1 MKKQTKNDITEYNDR
16 ELSQYFLSVEPLHI
30 RMMTETE
37 DTLRK
42 VAEDSF
48 IFTEAQWNDLLAT
61 RKEWLCEPNTTAS
74 ELAIKDCPHGEPFH
88 YHHDGCP
95 SCEAEEEATKIVSLQ
110 GREQYEYIM
119 KRFDLT
125 EEQALLVL
133 TDHNQDVSFLE
144 EESKYIAEP
153 CPKCKGYGWI
163 TDTSLQG
170 YKWCQHCNKTGLK
183 RREK

>member
-1 MKKQTKNDITEYNDR
+1 MEKQTKNDITEYNDR
-16 ELSQYFLSVEPLHI
+16 ELSQYFLNDEPLHI
-30 RMMTETE
+30 RMMTVTE
-37 DTLRK
+37 ATLRK

-61 RKEWLCEPNTTAS
+61 RKEWIGEGVS
-74 ELAIKDCPHGEPFH
+74 QYRKDYVKAIKDCPHGEPLH

-95 SCEAEEEATKIVSLQ
+95 SCEAEEEATKILSLQ

-144 EESKYIAEP
+144 EESK
-153 CPKCKGYGWI
+153 G
-163 TDTSLQG
+163 
-170 YKWCQHCNKTGLK
+170 
-183 RREK
+183 R